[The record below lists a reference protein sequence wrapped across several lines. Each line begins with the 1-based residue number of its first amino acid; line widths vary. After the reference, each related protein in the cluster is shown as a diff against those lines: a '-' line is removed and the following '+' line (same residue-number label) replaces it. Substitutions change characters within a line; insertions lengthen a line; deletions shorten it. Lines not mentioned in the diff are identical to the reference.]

1 MLAYNLL
8 PSDLQQLWH
17 ERRAIV
23 RCRSQLMG
31 EVYEK
36 ALKRRDLSGVIANKD
51 DDKVGK
57 DGKPLDEKAKRKKEE
72 TASSGSTGKIVMLM
86 SSDAQRYAFIPLYN
100 RK

>member
-1 MLAYNLL
+1 
-8 PSDLQQLWH
+8 
-17 ERRAIV
+17 
-23 RCRSQLMG
+23 MG